1 MVPRTILVTGGAGF
15 IGSHLVDRL
24 VSEGHKVVVVD
35 DLSSGKLRNQNK
47 GAVFYHADVADSA
60 LTEVFEREKPY
71 IVCHHAAQVGVAKS
85 MKDPVGDASVNVLG
99 SVRLLELSRQY
110 GVEKFIFSSPA
121 NNLYGDVQYLPCD
134 EAHPIN
140 PDTPFGLSKRAAEE
154 YVVLYSQMYRLNYVI
169 LRYGNIFGPRQN
181 SSGGSGVVS
190 IFTRAMMEG
199 KQPRIFGDGE
209 QERDFLYVDDAV
221 EANMLAIEGGRGI
234 YNVGSGEGTSINRL
248 FDMLKGILRYK
259 WRPIYGP
266 ARPGEVRKICL
277 DNSRITHELEW
288 KPKVDLM
295 EGLERTVDYL
305 RSSEEAVPAYGA
317 RG

>member
-35 DLSSGKLRNQNK
+35 DLSAGKLRNQNK
-47 GAVFYHADVADSA
+47 GAVFYHASVSDPA
-60 LTEVFEREKPY
+60 LTEVFERERPY
-71 IVCHHAAQVGVAKS
+71 VVCHHAAQVGVANS
-85 MKDPVGDASVNVLG
+85 MKDPVGDAAVNVLG

-110 GVEKFIFSSPA
+110 GVEKFIFASPA

-140 PDTPFGLSKRAAEE
+140 PDTPFGLSKRVAEE

-169 LRYGNIFGPRQN
+169 LRFGNIFGPRQN
-181 SSGGSGVVS
+181 FTGGSGVVS
-190 IFTRAMMEG
+190 IFIKTMMEG

-209 QERDFLYVDDAV
+209 QARDFLYVDDAV
-221 EANMLAIEGGRGI
+221 EANILAIEGGRGV
-234 YNVGSGEGTSINRL
+234 YNVGAGESTSINRL
-248 FDMLKGILRYK
+248 FEALKEILRYK

-266 ARPGEVRKICL
+266 ARPGEVRNISL
-277 DNSRITHELEW
+277 DSARIANELGW
-288 KPKVDLM
+288 KPKVDLT
-295 EGLERTVDYL
+295 EGLERTVDYF
-305 RSSEEAVPAYGA
+305 RSSEEALSAYGV

>member
-24 VSEGHKVVVVD
+24 VSGGHKVVVVD
-35 DLSSGKLRNQNK
+35 DLSAGKLRNQNK
-47 GAVFYHADVADSA
+47 GAVFYHTNIASSA

-71 IVCHHAAQVGVAKS
+71 IVCHHAAQVGVANS
-85 MKDPVGDASVNVLG
+85 MKDPVGDAAVNVLG

-110 GVEKFIFSSPA
+110 GVEKFIFASPA
-121 NNLYGDVQYLPCD
+121 NNLYGDIKYLPCD

-140 PDTPFGLSKRAAEE
+140 PDTPFGLSKRVAEE

-169 LRYGNIFGPRQN
+169 LRFGNIFGPRQN
-181 SSGGSGVVS
+181 LTGGSGVVS
-190 IFTRAMMEG
+190 IFVKTMMEG

-209 QERDFLYVDDAV
+209 QARDFLYVDDAV
-221 EANMLAIEGGRGI
+221 EANLLAIEGGRGV
-234 YNVGSGEGTSINRL
+234 YNVGAGESTSINRL

-266 ARPGEVRKICL
+266 ARPGEVRNIRL
-277 DNSRITHELEW
+277 DSTRIANELEW
-288 KPKVDLM
+288 KPKVSLA
-295 EGLERTVDYL
+295 EGLVRTVEYI
-305 RSSEEAVPAYGA
+305 RSSEEALATYGA